1 MRFISAIV
9 LTLGIVVFLIGMALP
24 HKTETR
30 FYEDWRGQTITYEGD
45 APNGMN
51 MGGVLLMIS
60 GGVGMW
66 LFRDD
71 GKDDKKQIVGEL
83 YGCCTGNCCRFL
95 FRLRRCAYHG
105 AYGDRREQGRGKE
118 SAERCDNLH
127 FVHSNRHFCT

>member
-24 HKTETR
+24 RKTETR
-30 FYEDWRGQTITYEGD
+30 SYEDWRGQTITYEGD

-60 GGVGMW
+60 GCVGMW

-71 GKDDKKQIVGEL
+71 GKDDKK
-83 YGCCTGNCCRFL
+83 
-95 FRLRRCAYHG
+95 
-105 AYGDRREQGRGKE
+105 
-118 SAERCDNLH
+118 
-127 FVHSNRHFCT
+127 

>member
-24 HKTETR
+24 RKTETSS
-30 FYEDWRGQTITYEGD
+30 YEDWRGQTITYERD
-45 APNGMN
+45 APNGMH

-71 GKDDKKQIVGEL
+71 GKDDKK
-83 YGCCTGNCCRFL
+83 
-95 FRLRRCAYHG
+95 
-105 AYGDRREQGRGKE
+105 
-118 SAERCDNLH
+118 
-127 FVHSNRHFCT
+127 

>member
-9 LTLGIVVFLIGMALP
+9 LTLGIVLFFIGVTLP

-30 FYEDWRGQTITYEGD
+30 SYEDWRGQTITYEGD

-66 LFRDD
+66 LFRDG
-71 GKDDKKQIVGEL
+71 GKDDKK
-83 YGCCTGNCCRFL
+83 
-95 FRLRRCAYHG
+95 
-105 AYGDRREQGRGKE
+105 
-118 SAERCDNLH
+118 
-127 FVHSNRHFCT
+127 

>member
-9 LTLGIVVFLIGMALP
+9 LTLGIVLFLIGMALP

-71 GKDDKKQIVGEL
+71 GKDDKK
-83 YGCCTGNCCRFL
+83 
-95 FRLRRCAYHG
+95 
-105 AYGDRREQGRGKE
+105 
-118 SAERCDNLH
+118 
-127 FVHSNRHFCT
+127 

>member
-24 HKTETR
+24 RKTETR
-30 FYEDWRGQTITYEGD
+30 SYEDLRGQTITYEGD

-51 MGGVLLMIS
+51 MGGVILMIS

-71 GKDDKKQIVGEL
+71 GKDDKK
-83 YGCCTGNCCRFL
+83 
-95 FRLRRCAYHG
+95 
-105 AYGDRREQGRGKE
+105 
-118 SAERCDNLH
+118 
-127 FVHSNRHFCT
+127 

>member
-24 HKTETR
+24 RKTETR
-30 FYEDWRGQTITYEGD
+30 SYEDWRGQTITYEGD

-60 GGVGMW
+60 GDVGMW

-71 GKDDKKQIVGEL
+71 GKDDK
-83 YGCCTGNCCRFL
+83 R
-95 FRLRRCAYHG
+95 
-105 AYGDRREQGRGKE
+105 
-118 SAERCDNLH
+118 
-127 FVHSNRHFCT
+127 